1 MSDRFLIINAD
12 DYGMCHSANSAV
24 DDLFTN
30 GFITSATLMVPC
42 PWALDALERAKANKR
57 INVGLHLTLNSEW
70 ENYRWGPIS
79 RTCVPTLLDMDGFF
93 PKDVA
98 TLLKQASSEDI
109 RTEIASQL
117 DWMLFHDYRPTH
129 IDNHMGSL
137 YGLEG
142 PSYLNEVFELCV
154 SHDLPFRL
162 PRFGT
167 NFNNDS
173 LFNASMLAN
182 IAKQADRSK
191 VLIIDNLL
199 NFGRSLD
206 SSDTY
211 RTVKAQY
218 ISVITNIPL
227 GVSEL
232 YIHPAKETEELK
244 AFCSTWQMRVWE
256 YQLMLDNELQKII
269 EDENISLISWKSLAI
284 NRLAP

>member
-24 DDLFTN
+24 DDLFNN

-57 INVGLHLTLNSEW
+57 MNVGLHLTLNSEW
-70 ENYRWGPIS
+70 ETYRWGPIS

-93 PKDVA
+93 PKDTA
-98 TLLKQASSEDI
+98 TLLRQASSEHI
-109 RTEIASQL
+109 RAEIASQL
-117 DWMLFHDYRPTH
+117 DWMLSRDYRPTH

-142 PSYLNEVFELCV
+142 PSYLSEVFKLCA

-167 NFNNDS
+167 NFNKDS
-173 LFNASMLAN
+173 LFDVSMLSD
-182 IAKQADRSK
+182 IAKQADRSG
-191 VLIIDNLL
+191 VLIVDNLL
-199 NFGRSLD
+199 SFGRSLD

-211 RTVKAQY
+211 QTVKAQY
-218 ISVITNIPL
+218 ISVIANIPP
-227 GVSEL
+227 GINEL

-244 AFCSTWQMRVWE
+244 AICPTWQMRVWE
-256 YQLMLDNELQKII
+256 YQLMLDNELQRVI
-269 EDENISLISWKSLAI
+269 ENENISLISWKSAAF